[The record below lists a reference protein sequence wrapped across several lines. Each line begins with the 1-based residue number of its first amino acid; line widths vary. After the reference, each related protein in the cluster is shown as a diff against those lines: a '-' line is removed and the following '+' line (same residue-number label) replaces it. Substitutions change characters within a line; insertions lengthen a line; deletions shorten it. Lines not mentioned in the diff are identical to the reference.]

1 MAPDPRMS
9 DGELAQINAA
19 AVTREY
25 NVKPHLGKH
34 PHITHLK
41 QVLTLGCCRLSDSI
55 CCKWVSL
62 RACSLGNTVSSCVRP
77 LVVLDNVKV
86 NDHFPKTWT
95 HAHLILQFPSYN
107 EIVQL
112 TLPDGSKRGGQV
124 LEVQGKKAIVQVFEG
139 TSGVDV
145 KATHVEFT
153 GSSMKLPVA
162 EDMLGRIFNGSGNP
176 IDQGP
181 KVFAEDYLD
190 INGKHVSIFHMRSS
204 QLRDSPGS
212 PINPFSRIYP
222 EEMIQTGISTIDTM
236 NSIARGQKI
245 PIFSA
250 AGLPHNEASRFIPL
264 V

>member
-1 MAPDPRMS
+1 MTGLTPD
-9 DGELAQINAA
+9 
-19 AVTREY
+19 
-25 NVKPHLGKH
+25 
-34 PHITHLK
+34 
-41 QVLTLGCCRLSDSI
+41 
-55 CCKWVSL
+55 
-62 RACSLGNTVSSCVRP
+62 
-77 LVVLDNVKV
+77 
-86 NDHFPKTWT
+86 
-95 HAHLILQFPSYN
+95 QFPSYN

-190 INGKHVSIFHMRSS
+190 INGGCIPSLSRLVPLQSLVQARRSTRILGYT
-204 QLRDSPGS
+204 LR
-212 PINPFSRIYP
+212 R
-222 EEMIQTGISTIDTM
+222 
-236 NSIARGQKI
+236 
-245 PIFSA
+245 
-250 AGLPHNEASRFIPL
+250 
-264 V
+264 